1 MSDTAP
7 PSMRSYGRQAFL
19 CFHGNC
25 SAPEEVLLL
34 HQRFMAL
41 SREYGLTKLRNPQRV
56 KCTLADCLGV
66 CAGGPILVVYP
77 EGIWYHHVDVAS
89 LERIFHQHIVGG
101 EPVDELVFHRLYPKS
116 EEPAYAPDV
125 RGDMP
130 FQEPPMPAAPMDA
143 DAAWAPEEEEPYE
156 SSVEAELASMAE
168 TDAEPWPGP
177 ETEAPDGER
186 HLLRAT
192 RRQAA
197 YLRKKARANR
207 EKGLIMV
214 HTGTGKGKTTAALG
228 LAFRALGQ
236 DLRVGMVQFIKGAI
250 PTGEAALVKQLKL
263 PIDMFTMGDGFTWN
277 TQNREQD
284 IATARQ
290 AWEQAAALLH
300 DPAYDMIIL
309 DELNI
314 VLRYGYLPLQ
324 AVLEELR
331 QKRDMLHVVITGR
344 HAHQALVELADLV
357 TEMKPVKHPYKAGIR
372 AQKGVEF

>member
-1 MSDTAP
+1 MSETAP

-25 SAPEEVLLL
+25 SAPEAVLTL
-34 HQRFMAL
+34 HRRFIEL

-77 EGIWYHHVDVAS
+77 EGIWYHHVDLEA
-89 LERIFHQHIVGG
+89 LERIFHEHIVGG
-101 EPVDELVFHRLYPKS
+101 QPVDEWVFHRLYPKA

-130 FQEPPMPAAPMDA
+130 FQELPTPGAPGVDGAPA
-143 DAAWAPEEEEPYE
+143 EEEPYD
-156 SSVEAELASMAE
+156 SSVEAELASMA
-168 TDAEPWPGP
+168 DPP
-177 ETEAPDGER
+177 ETEPLDAER
-186 HLLRAT
+186 HLMQAT

-207 EKGLIMV
+207 EKGLIIV
-214 HTGTGKGKTTAALG
+214 NTGTGKGKTTAALG

-236 DLRVGMVQFIKGAI
+236 DLRVGIVQFIKGAI
-250 PTGEAALVKQLKL
+250 PTGEAALVKQLNL
-263 PIDMFTMGDGFTWN
+263 PIDMFTLGDGFTWN

-284 IATARQ
+284 MAAARQ
-290 AWEQAAALLH
+290 AWEQAVAILQ
-300 DPAYDMIIL
+300 DPAYDLIIL

-314 VLRYGYLPLQ
+314 VLRYGYLPLEM
-324 AVLEELR
+324 VLETLR
-331 QKRDMLHVVITGR
+331 QKREMLHVVVTGR
-344 HAHQALVELADLV
+344 HANQGLVELADLV
-357 TEMKPVKHPYKAGIR
+357 TEMRPVKHPYKAGIR

>member
-1 MSDTAP
+1 MSETAP

-25 SAPEEVLLL
+25 SAPEAVLTL
-34 HQRFMAL
+34 HQRFMELA
-41 SREYGLTKLRNPQRV
+41 RDYGLTKLRNPQRV

-77 EGIWYHHVDVAS
+77 EGIWYHHVDLEA

-101 EPVDELVFHRLYPKS
+101 QPVDDLVFHRLYPKS

-130 FQEPPMPAAPMDA
+130 FHESPNPG
-143 DAAWAPEEEEPYE
+143 APEPEDALEAEEEPYD

-168 TDAEPWPGP
+168 TPEREPPDAE
-177 ETEAPDGER
+177 R
-186 HLLRAT
+186 HMVQAT

-207 EKGLIMV
+207 EKGLIIV
-214 HTGTGKGKTTAALG
+214 NTGTGKGKTTAALG

-236 DLRVGMVQFIKGAI
+236 NLRVGVVQFIKGAI
-250 PTGEAALVKQLKL
+250 PTGEAALVKQLNL
-263 PIDMFTMGDGFTWN
+263 PIEMFTLGDGFTWN

-290 AWEQAAALLH
+290 AWEQAVALLH

-314 VLRYGYLPLQ
+314 VLRYGYLPLET
-324 AVLEELR
+324 VLEALR

-344 HAHQALVELADLV
+344 HANPALVELADLV
-357 TEMKPVKHPYKAGIR
+357 TEMKPVKHPYKTGIR

>member
-1 MSDTAP
+1 MADTAP

-25 SAPEEVLLL
+25 SAPEAVLTL
-34 HQRFMAL
+34 HQRFMEL

-77 EGIWYHHVDVAS
+77 EGIWYHHVDLES

-101 EPVDELVFHRLYPKS
+101 QPVDELVFHRLYPKA

-130 FQEPPMPAAPMDA
+130 FHETPVPDTPGAA
-143 DAAWAPEEEEPYE
+143 EEEPYD
-156 SSVEAELASMAE
+156 SSIEAELASITE
-168 TDAEPWPGP
+168 TP
-177 ETEAPDGER
+177 ETEPPDAER
-186 HLLRAT
+186 HLMQAT

-207 EKGLIMV
+207 EKGLIIV
-214 HTGTGKGKTTAALG
+214 NTGTGKGKTTAALG
-228 LAFRALGQ
+228 IAFRALGQ
-236 DLRVGMVQFIKGAI
+236 DLRVGIVQFIKGAI
-250 PTGEAALVKQLKL
+250 PTGEAALVQQLNL
-263 PIDMFTMGDGFTWN
+263 PIDMFTLGDGFTWN

-284 IATARQ
+284 IAAARQ
-290 AWEQAAALLH
+290 AWEQAVALLN
-300 DPAYDMIIL
+300 DPAYDLIIL

-314 VLRYGYLPLQ
+314 VLRYGYLSLDN
-324 AVLEELR
+324 VLETLR
-331 QKRDMLHVVITGR
+331 QKREMLHVVITGR
-344 HAHQALVELADLV
+344 HANKALVEMADLV
-357 TEMKPVKHPYKAGIR
+357 TEMRPVKHPYKAGIR

>member
-1 MSDTAP
+1 
-7 PSMRSYGRQAFL
+7 MRSYGRQAFL

-25 SAPEEVLLL
+25 SAPEAVLTL
-34 HQRFMAL
+34 HQRFMELA
-41 SREYGLTKLRNPQRV
+41 REYGLTKLRNPQRV

-77 EGIWYHHVDVAS
+77 EGIWYHHVDLES

-101 EPVDELVFHRLYPKS
+101 RPVDELVFHRLYPKS

-130 FQEPPMPAAPMDA
+130 FHDLPTPGTST
-143 DAAWAPEEEEPYE
+143 PEDHLPSEEEPYD
-156 SSVEAELASMAE
+156 SSVEAELAFLAE
-168 TDAEPWPGP
+168 TPDAVPQ
-177 ETEAPDGER
+177 PDPDR
-186 HLLRAT
+186 HVIQAT

-207 EKGLIMV
+207 EKGLIIV
-214 HTGTGKGKTTAALG
+214 NTGTGKGKTTAALG

-236 DLRVGMVQFIKGAI
+236 NLRVGIVQFIKGAI
-250 PTGEAALVKQLKL
+250 PTGEAALVKQLNL
-263 PIDMFTMGDGFTWN
+263 PIDLFTLGDGFTWN

-284 IATARQ
+284 IATAQQ
-290 AWEQAAALLH
+290 AWEQAVALLH
-300 DPAYDMIIL
+300 DPSYDMIIL

-314 VLRYGYLPLQ
+314 VLRYGYLPLET
-324 AVLEELR
+324 VLEALR
-331 QKRDMLHVVITGR
+331 HKRDRLHVVITGR
-344 HAHQALVELADLV
+344 HANKALVELADLV
-357 TEMKPVKHPYKAGIR
+357 TEMRPVKHPYKTGIR